1 MSTIGDI
8 VRLKV
13 KMFELYKSR
22 IILRTLVTM

>member
-1 MSTIGDI
+1 MSVIGDI
-8 VRLKV
+8 MRLKV